1 MTYKG
6 RFAPSPSGRLH
17 FGSIV
22 CAVAVFLR
30 AKSQDGLC
38 CLRIEDLDL
47 ERCKTGNTKAILDD
61 LNTLGFVF
69 DGEVLIQTQ
78 NTKRYLKQGDYLFTN
93 NEAFYCSCTR
103 ALLKQRPC
111 TCSSLHLEKSD
122 NTALFYKVKNNKG
135 SFNDALRGEVFV
147 DNIQNTVCLI
157 RKDGIISYNLA
168 CVTDDI
174 DMGITEIVRGADLID
189 ITPVQIEMYEA
200 FKACKPN
207 YLHIPLALMDEN
219 HKLSKQNHSKAALDL
234 MAPEK
239 VLIKALEF
247 LNQDISNLHT
257 LSCRQ
262 ILQKAADRFTLS
274 SINTTDKVISIN

>member
-22 CAVAVFLR
+22 CAVAAFLR

-103 ALLKQRPC
+103 AQLKQRPC

-122 NTALFYKVKNNKG
+122 NTALFYKVKNNYDKQMITI
-135 SFNDALRGEVFV
+135 FV
-147 DNIQNTVCLI
+147 T
-157 RKDGIISYNLA
+157 
-168 CVTDDI
+168 
-174 DMGITEIVRGADLID
+174 
-189 ITPVQIEMYEA
+189 
-200 FKACKPN
+200 
-207 YLHIPLALMDEN
+207 
-219 HKLSKQNHSKAALDL
+219 
-234 MAPEK
+234 
-239 VLIKALEF
+239 
-247 LNQDISNLHT
+247 
-257 LSCRQ
+257 
-262 ILQKAADRFTLS
+262 
-274 SINTTDKVISIN
+274 

>member
-1 MTYKG
+1 MSYIG

-17 FGSIV
+17 FGSVI

-38 CLRIEDLDL
+38 FLRIEDLDI
-47 ERCKTGNTKAILDD
+47 ERCKNGNTKAILED
-61 LNTLGFVF
+61 LDTLGFIF
-69 DGEVLIQTQ
+69 DGQPFIQTE
-78 NTKRYLKQGDYLFTN
+78 NTKRYLSQGDYLFRN

-103 ALLKQRPC
+103 AQLKQRSCP
-111 TCSSLHLEKSD
+111 CSSLHLEKSD
-122 NTALFYKVKNNKG
+122 NTALFYKVKNKKG
-135 SFNDALRGEVFV
+135 FFKDNLRGEVFV
-147 DNIQNTVCLI
+147 DNIQNSVCLI

-174 DMGITEIVRGADLID
+174 DMGVTEIVRGADLID
-189 ITPVQIEMYEA
+189 ITPVQIEMYDS
-200 FKACKPN
+200 FKANIPE

-239 VLIKALEF
+239 VLIKSLEF
-247 LNQDISNLHT
+247 LNQDTSNLNT
-257 LSCRQ
+257 LNCRQ
-262 ILQKAADRFTLS
+262 ILQKASDRFTLS
-274 SINTTDKVISIN
+274 SIRTADKVISIN

>member
-1 MTYKG
+1 MTYIG

-17 FGSIV
+17 FGSVV

-38 CLRIEDLDL
+38 YLRIEDLDID
-47 ERCKTGNTKAILDD
+47 RCKSGNTKAILDD
-61 LNTLGFVF
+61 LNTLGFIF
-69 DGEVLIQTQ
+69 DGDVFIQTQ
-78 NTKRYLKQGDYLFTN
+78 NTDRYLRQGDYLFKN

-111 TCSSLHLEKSD
+111 KCTTVHLNKSD
-122 NTALFYKVKNNKG
+122 STALFYKVKHTQN
-135 SFNDALRGEVFV
+135 SFYDVLRKDIFV
-147 DNIQNTVCLI
+147 QNIQDSVCLI

-174 DMGITEIVRGADLID
+174 DMGITEIVRGADLVD
-189 ITPVQIEMYEA
+189 ITPVQLEMYDA
-200 FKACKPN
+200 FKAGKPK
-207 YLHIPLALMDEN
+207 YMHIPLALMDEK

-234 MAPEK
+234 LPPEK

-247 LNQDISNLHT
+247 LNQKTSDLNGLN
-257 LSCRQ
+257 CRQ
-262 ILQKAADRFTLS
+262 IIQKSADRFTIS
-274 SINTTDKVISIN
+274 AIDPTNRVISIN